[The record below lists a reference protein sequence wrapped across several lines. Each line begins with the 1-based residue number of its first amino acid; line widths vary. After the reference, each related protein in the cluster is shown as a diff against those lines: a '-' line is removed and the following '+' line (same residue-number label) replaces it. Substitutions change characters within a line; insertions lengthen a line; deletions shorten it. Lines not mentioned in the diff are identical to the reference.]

1 MKNHHQKKFL
11 GTVVIGLQSLFCLV
25 TAGNLSAQAISNNFR
40 IFPSSTTQTEVFITV
55 HPSNPDI
62 LFSTAN
68 TISFTPSFFLSE
80 GIYVTTNFGFSWY
93 GSDTCNGANVFFH
106 GGDPGI
112 TIDKNGTFIITR
124 LGRTPFYGLYS
135 HFSTD
140 MGLTWSNQK
149 NISTDDLERAAT
161 ISDVNTASLFYGRTY
176 TTWVKFIPPYPIM
189 TSFTTNGGS
198 TWSAPKQVNNPPQ
211 RCAGGDIST
220 NKQGH
225 VFICWA
231 GVTSVSPFSEVHVGV
246 ASSSNGGID
255 WNVKE
260 KAFDVSGIQG
270 VLSSKQNIRVNGL
283 PRIAVDNSEGIRS
296 GWIYIVTSEKNLSPA
311 GNDPDIILR
320 RSTDS
325 GNTWSAGIRVNQDP
339 VNTGKTQFFPAIHVD
354 DNGGVNIIYYDDRNT
369 TNDSSGVFLSRST
382 DGGDT
387 WIDYEISDHNFKPAP
402 IGGLGQGY
410 QGDNIGLTS
419 SRKILWPVWMDN
431 STGIYQV
438 WSTKIDLTRLSIND
452 EIQIEDFMLFQNYP
466 NPINSSTRIEYSV
479 SRSEKVKLKVYDLLG
494 REIITLVDEV
504 KPSGKYE
511 IEFNASNLPSGVYLY
526 SLTAG
531 KFSSTK
537 KLVVIK

>member
-1 MKNHHQKKFL
+1 
-11 GTVVIGLQSLFCLV
+11 
-25 TAGNLSAQAISNNFR
+25 
-40 IFPSSTTQTEVFITV
+40 
-55 HPSNPDI
+55 
-62 LFSTAN
+62 
-68 TISFTPSFFLSE
+68 
-80 GIYVTTNFGFSWY
+80 
-93 GSDTCNGANVFFH
+93 
-106 GGDPGI
+106 
-112 TIDKNGTFIITR
+112 
-124 LGRTPFYGLYS
+124 
-135 HFSTD
+135 
-140 MGLTWSNQK
+140 
-149 NISTDDLERAAT
+149 
-161 ISDVNTASLFYGRTY
+161 
-176 TTWVKFIPPYPIM
+176 M